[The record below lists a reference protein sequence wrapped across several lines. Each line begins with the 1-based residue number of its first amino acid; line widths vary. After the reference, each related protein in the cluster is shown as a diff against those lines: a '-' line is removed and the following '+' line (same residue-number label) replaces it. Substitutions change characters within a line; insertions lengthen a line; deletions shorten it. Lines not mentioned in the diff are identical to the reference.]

1 MGSLSVL
8 VSTYSQLQQ
17 VAQRV
22 TCWAGTDAGRV
33 ETSTLGGVTSIR
45 VPEAIFAGKGALVLR
60 RGGADLLSGY
70 VAGTDIS
77 VTVNNAFTAV
87 GQAPAPSCPAST
99 NQPTIVSMTTNVG
112 GNPLAVTLNYANVA
126 AAGTV
131 NVDWG
136 DGTQTLGAAE
146 SNAALA
152 HTYPAGGLGFPR
164 TVTVTDAS
172 DATQFAAVTF
182 VV

>member
-8 VSTYSQLQQ
+8 VSSYSQLQQ

-22 TCWAGTDAGRV
+22 LCWAGTDAGRV

-45 VPEAIFAGKGALVLR
+45 IPEAVFSGKGALTLR
-60 RGGADLLSGY
+60 SGGTNLLSGY

-77 VTVNNAFTAV
+77 TTVNNANVAV
-87 GQAPAPSCPAST
+87 GQAPVPTCPPST
-99 NQPTIVSMTTNVG
+99 TQPTIVSMTTNVG
-112 GNPLAVTLNYANVA
+112 GNPLAVTLNYANFA

-131 NVDWG
+131 NVSWG
-136 DGTQTLGAAE
+136 DGTFTNGAAE

-172 DATQFAAVTF
+172 DATQFAEAVF